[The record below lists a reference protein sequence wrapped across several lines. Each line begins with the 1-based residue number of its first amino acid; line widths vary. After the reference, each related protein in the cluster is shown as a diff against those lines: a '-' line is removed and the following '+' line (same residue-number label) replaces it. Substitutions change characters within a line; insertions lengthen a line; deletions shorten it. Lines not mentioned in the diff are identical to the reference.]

1 MINLGL
7 LLAKQRY
14 LVLILNRLLLYTNIG
29 IVGTGLM
36 GSQIALRLAHKGH
49 KVTVFN
55 RDRSKAEKLRSA
67 NGSLTFGV
75 ANQPSDI
82 GSNCDIA
89 LICVK
94 DYEAVSNVSFEKGG
108 LIENPK
114 ADLVVIQCSTIAPG
128 ESHKIAD
135 LYLSKGI
142 KMVSV
147 PLLGGISAAERGE
160 LILIAAG
167 DRTDYH
173 QSEPILKDISKQVF
187 YIGSNHSTASILK
200 LAVNINISLIAL
212 ALAEGLVFVKG
223 NNIDPNIFVKIF
235 NSTYFKTGISENKGP
250 KIANDDYT
258 TSFHLMNMVKDLNL
272 ALRTAHNSGLVLP
285 ATTSAH
291 AVYRASEVFG
301 LSDMDYT
308 SVASFLLK
316 LNGNNSFGLSGK

>member
-1 MINLGL
+1 M
-7 LLAKQRY
+7 
-14 LVLILNRLLLYTNIG
+14 NIG
-29 IVGTGLM
+29 VIGTGLM

-55 RDRSKAEKLRSA
+55 RDKSKAEKLRSA
-67 NGSLTFGV
+67 NGSVTLDV

-82 GSNCDIA
+82 GCNCDIA

-94 DYEAVSNVSFEKGG
+94 DYEAVSNVSFMKGG
-108 LIENPK
+108 LIENPM
-114 ADLVVIQCSTIAPG
+114 ADLVVIQCSTIAPD

-135 LYLSKGI
+135 LYSSIGI
-142 KMVSV
+142 KMISV
-147 PLLGGISAAERGE
+147 PILGGISAAERGE

-167 DRTDYH
+167 PKTDYD
-173 QSEPILKDISKQVF
+173 QSESILKDISKQIF
-187 YIGSNHSTASILK
+187 YIGSNHGTASILK

-223 NNIDPNIFVKIF
+223 NNIDPNIFVKIL

-272 ALRTAHNSGLVLP
+272 ALCTAHNSSLVLP
-285 ATTSAH
+285 TTASAH
-291 AVYRASEVFG
+291 ALYKATEVFG
-301 LSDMDYT
+301 LSNMDYT

-316 LNGNNSFGLSGK
+316 INGNNTFGLSGK

>member
-1 MINLGL
+1 M
-7 LLAKQRY
+7 
-14 LVLILNRLLLYTNIG
+14 NIG

-55 RDRSKAEKLRSA
+55 RDKSKAEKLRSA
-67 NGSLTFGV
+67 NGSVSLGV

-82 GSNCDIA
+82 GANCDIA

-94 DYEAVSNVSFEKGG
+94 DYGAVSNVSFGKDG

-114 ADLVVIQCSTIAPG
+114 ADLVVIQCSTIAPD

-135 LYLSKGI
+135 FYSSKRV
-142 KMVSV
+142 KMLSV
-147 PLLGGISAAERGE
+147 PILGGISAAESGE
-160 LILIAAG
+160 LVLIAAG
-167 DRTDYH
+167 AKTDYD
-173 QSEPILKDISKQVF
+173 QSESILKDISKQVF
-187 YIGSNHSTASILK
+187 YIGPNHCAASILK

-250 KIANDDYT
+250 KIANDDYA

-272 ALRTAHNSGLVLP
+272 ALRTAYNSGLVLP

>member
-1 MINLGL
+1 M
-7 LLAKQRY
+7 
-14 LVLILNRLLLYTNIG
+14 NIG

-55 RDRSKAEKLRSA
+55 RDKSKAEKLRRA
-67 NGSLTFGV
+67 NGSVTLGV

-82 GSNCDIA
+82 GCNCDIA

-94 DYEAVSNVSFEKGG
+94 DYEAVSNVSFNKGG
-108 LIENPK
+108 LIENLK
-114 ADLVVIQCSTIAPG
+114 ADLVVIQCSTIAPD

-142 KMVSV
+142 KMISV
-147 PLLGGISAAERGE
+147 PILGGISAAESGE

-167 DRTDYH
+167 AKTDYD
-173 QSEPILKDISKQVF
+173 QSESILKDISKQVF
-187 YIGSNHSTASILK
+187 YIGSNHGTASILK

-250 KIANDDYT
+250 KIADDDYT

-272 ALRTAHNSGLVLP
+272 ALRTAHNLDLVLP
-285 ATTSAH
+285 TTASAH

-301 LSDMDYT
+301 LSNMDYT

-316 LNGNNSFGLSGK
+316 LNGNNTFGLSEK

>member
-1 MINLGL
+1 M
-7 LLAKQRY
+7 
-14 LVLILNRLLLYTNIG
+14 NIG

-55 RDRSKAEKLRSA
+55 RDKSKVERLRSA
-67 NGSLTFGV
+67 NGSITLGV

-82 GSNCDIA
+82 ASNCDIA

-114 ADLVVIQCSTIAPG
+114 ADLVVIQCSTIAPD

-135 LYLSKGI
+135 LYSSKGI
-142 KMVSV
+142 KMLSV
-147 PLLGGISAAERGE
+147 PLLGGISAAERGD

-167 DRTDYH
+167 DKSDYD

-272 ALRTAHNSGLVLP
+272 ALRTAHNSGMILP
-285 ATTSAH
+285 TTTSAH
-291 AVYRASEVFG
+291 SVYRASEVFG
-301 LSDMDYT
+301 LSNMDYT

-316 LNGNNSFGLSGK
+316 LNGNNAFGLSEK

>member
-1 MINLGL
+1 M
-7 LLAKQRY
+7 
-14 LVLILNRLLLYTNIG
+14 NIG

-49 KVTVFN
+49 KVMVFN
-55 RDRSKAEKLRSA
+55 RDKSKVEKLRSS
-67 NGSLTFGV
+67 NGSVTLRV

-114 ADLVVIQCSTIAPG
+114 ADLVVIQCSTIAPD

-135 LYLSKGI
+135 LYSSKGI

-167 DRTDYH
+167 DKTDYD

-235 NSTYFKTGISENKGP
+235 NSTYFRTGISENKGP

-272 ALRTAHNSGLVLP
+272 ALRTAHNSGLILP

-301 LSDMDYT
+301 LSNMDYT

-316 LNGNNSFGLSGK
+316 LNGNNTFGLSGK

>member
-1 MINLGL
+1 M
-7 LLAKQRY
+7 
-14 LVLILNRLLLYTNIG
+14 NIG
-29 IVGTGLM
+29 MIGTGLM

-55 RDRSKAEKLRSA
+55 RDKSKAEKLRSA
-67 NGSLTFGV
+67 NGSVTLGV

-94 DYEAVSNVSFEKGG
+94 DYEAVSKVSFEKGG

-114 ADLVVIQCSTIAPG
+114 ADLVVIQCSTIAPD

-135 LYLSKGI
+135 LYSSKEI
-142 KMVSV
+142 KMISV
-147 PLLGGISAAERGE
+147 PILGGISAAERGE

-167 DRTDYH
+167 SKTDYD
-173 QSEPILKDISKQVF
+173 QSESILKEISKQIF
-187 YIGSNHSTASILK
+187 YIGSNHGTASILK

-250 KIANDDYT
+250 KIADDDYT

-285 ATTSAH
+285 TTASAH
-291 AVYRASEVFG
+291 ALYKATEVFG
-301 LSDMDYT
+301 LSNMDYT

-316 LNGNNSFGLSGK
+316 LNGNNTFGLRGK

>member
-1 MINLGL
+1 M
-7 LLAKQRY
+7 
-14 LVLILNRLLLYTNIG
+14 NIG

-49 KVTVFN
+49 KVMVFN
-55 RDRSKAEKLRSA
+55 RDKSKVEKLRSA
-67 NGSLTFGV
+67 NGSITLGV

-114 ADLVVIQCSTIAPG
+114 ADLVVIQCSTIAPD

-135 LYLSKGI
+135 LYSSKGI

-167 DRTDYH
+167 DKTDYD

-250 KIANDDYT
+250 KIANDNYT

-272 ALRTAHNSGLVLP
+272 AMRTAHNSDLILP

-301 LSDMDYT
+301 LSNMDYT

-316 LNGNNSFGLSGK
+316 LNGNNTFGLSGK

>member
-1 MINLGL
+1 M
-7 LLAKQRY
+7 
-14 LVLILNRLLLYTNIG
+14 NIG

-36 GSQIALRLAHKGH
+36 GSQIALRLAHIGY

-55 RDRSKAEKLRSA
+55 RDKSKAEKLRSV
-67 NGSLTFGV
+67 NSSITLGV

-82 GSNCDIA
+82 GCNCDIA

-114 ADLVVIQCSTIAPG
+114 ADLVVIQCSTIAPD

-135 LYLSKGI
+135 LYSSRGI

-235 NSTYFKTGISENKGP
+235 NCTYFKTGISENKGS
-250 KIANDDYT
+250 KFGIAYST
-258 TSFHLMNMVKDLNL
+258 
-272 ALRTAHNSGLVLP
+272 
-285 ATTSAH
+285 
-291 AVYRASEVFG
+291 
-301 LSDMDYT
+301 
-308 SVASFLLK
+308 
-316 LNGNNSFGLSGK
+316 

>member
-1 MINLGL
+1 M
-7 LLAKQRY
+7 
-14 LVLILNRLLLYTNIG
+14 NIG

-49 KVTVFN
+49 KVMVFN
-55 RDRSKAEKLRSA
+55 RDKSKVEKLRSS
-67 NGSLTFGV
+67 NGSVTLRV

-89 LICVK
+89 FICVK
-94 DYEAVSNVSFEKGG
+94 DYEAVSKVSFEKGG

-114 ADLVVIQCSTIAPG
+114 ADLVVIQCSTIAPD

-135 LYLSKGI
+135 LYSSKGI

-167 DRTDYH
+167 DKTDYDR
-173 QSEPILKDISKQVF
+173 SEPILKDISKQVF

-250 KIANDDYT
+250 RIANDDYT
-258 TSFHLMNMVKDLNL
+258 TSFHLMNMV
-272 ALRTAHNSGLVLP
+272 
-285 ATTSAH
+285 
-291 AVYRASEVFG
+291 
-301 LSDMDYT
+301 
-308 SVASFLLK
+308 
-316 LNGNNSFGLSGK
+316 

>member
-1 MINLGL
+1 M
-7 LLAKQRY
+7 
-14 LVLILNRLLLYTNIG
+14 NIG

-55 RDRSKAEKLRSA
+55 RDKSKVEKLRSA
-67 NGSLTFGV
+67 NGSITLSV

-114 ADLVVIQCSTIAPG
+114 ADLVVIQCSTIAPD

-135 LYLSKGI
+135 LFSSKGI

-167 DRTDYH
+167 DKTDYD
-173 QSEPILKDISKQVF
+173 QSESILKDISKQVF

-272 ALRTAHNSGLVLP
+272 ALRTAHNSGLILP
-285 ATTSAH
+285 ITTSAH

-301 LSDMDYT
+301 LSNMDYT
-308 SVASFLLK
+308 SVASFILK
-316 LNGNNSFGLSGK
+316 LNGNNTFGSSGK

>member
-1 MINLGL
+1 M
-7 LLAKQRY
+7 
-14 LVLILNRLLLYTNIG
+14 NIG

-55 RDRSKAEKLRSA
+55 RDKSKAEKLRSA
-67 NGSLTFGV
+67 NGSVTLGV

-82 GSNCDIA
+82 GCNCDIA

-94 DYEAVSNVSFEKGG
+94 DYEAVSNVSFNKGG

-114 ADLVVIQCSTIAPG
+114 ADLVVIQCSTIAPD

-135 LYLSKGI
+135 LYLNKGI
-142 KMVSV
+142 KMISV
-147 PLLGGISAAERGE
+147 PILGGISAAESGE

-167 DRTDYH
+167 AKTDYD
-173 QSEPILKDISKQVF
+173 QSESILKDISKQVF
-187 YIGSNHSTASILK
+187 YIGSNHGTASILK

-250 KIANDDYT
+250 KIADDDYT

-272 ALRTAHNSGLVLP
+272 ALRTAHNLDLVLP
-285 ATTSAH
+285 TTASAH

-301 LSDMDYT
+301 LSNMDYT

-316 LNGNNSFGLSGK
+316 LNGNNTFGLSEK

>member
-1 MINLGL
+1 MN
-7 LLAKQRY
+7 
-14 LVLILNRLLLYTNIG
+14 VG

-67 NGSLTFGV
+67 NGSITLGV

-82 GSNCDIA
+82 GYNCDIA

-94 DYEAVSNVSFEKGG
+94 DYEAVSKVSFEKGG
-108 LIENPK
+108 LIENPQE
-114 ADLVVIQCSTIAPG
+114 DLVIIQCSTIAPD
-128 ESHKIAD
+128 ESHKVAD
-135 LYLSKGI
+135 LYLSKGM

-147 PLLGGISAAERGE
+147 PIIGGVSAAERGE

-167 DRTDYH
+167 ARTDYDRC
-173 QSEPILKDISKQVF
+173 EPVLKDISKQIF
-187 YIGSNHSTASILK
+187 YIGSNHGTASTLK
-200 LAVNINISLIAL
+200 LAVNINISLISL

-223 NNIDPNIFVKIF
+223 NNIDPNIFVKIL
-235 NSTYFKTGISENKGP
+235 NSTYFKTGISKDKGP

-258 TSFHLMNMVKDLNL
+258 ASFYLMNMVKDLNL
-272 ALRTAHNSGLVLP
+272 ALRTAHNLSLILP
-285 ATTSAH
+285 TTASAH
-291 AVYRASEVFG
+291 TVYRASEVFG
-301 LSDMDYT
+301 LSNMDYT

-316 LNGNNSFGLSGK
+316 LNGNNTFRLGVESFHPS

>member
-1 MINLGL
+1 M
-7 LLAKQRY
+7 
-14 LVLILNRLLLYTNIG
+14 NIG

-55 RDRSKAEKLRSA
+55 RDKSKAEKLRSV
-67 NGSLTFGV
+67 NSSITLGV

-82 GSNCDIA
+82 GCNCDIA

-94 DYEAVSNVSFEKGG
+94 DYEAVSNVSFGKGG

-114 ADLVVIQCSTIAPG
+114 ADLVVIQCSTIAPD

-135 LYLSKGI
+135 LYSSKGI
-142 KMVSV
+142 KIVSV
-147 PLLGGISAAERGE
+147 PILGGISAAESGE

-167 DRTDYH
+167 DKTDYD
-173 QSEPILKDISKQVF
+173 QSESILKDISKQIF
-187 YIGSNHSTASILK
+187 YIGSNHGTASILK

-223 NNIDPNIFVKIF
+223 NKIDPNIFVKIF
-235 NSTYFKTGISENKGP
+235 NCTYFKTGISENKGP

-285 ATTSAH
+285 TTTSAH
-291 AVYRASEVFG
+291 TVYRASEVFG
-301 LSDMDYT
+301 LSNMDYT

-316 LNGNNSFGLSGK
+316 LNGNNTFGLGGK

>member
-1 MINLGL
+1 M
-7 LLAKQRY
+7 
-14 LVLILNRLLLYTNIG
+14 NIG

-49 KVTVFN
+49 RVTVFN
-55 RDRSKAEKLRSA
+55 RDRSKAEKLKSA
-67 NGSLTFGV
+67 NGSVTLGM

-82 GSNCDIA
+82 GSECDIA

-94 DYEAVSNVSFEKGG
+94 DYEAVSNVSFGKGG

-114 ADLVVIQCSTIAPG
+114 AELVVIQCSTIAPD
-128 ESHKIAD
+128 ESQKIAD
-135 LYLSKGI
+135 FYSDKRV
-142 KMVSV
+142 KMLSV
-147 PLLGGISAAERGE
+147 PILGGISAAESGE
-160 LILIAAG
+160 LVLIAAG
-167 DRTDYH
+167 TKIDYD
-173 QSEPILKDISKQVF
+173 QSESILKDISKQVF
-187 YIGSNHSTASILK
+187 YIGSNHCAASILK

-223 NNIDPNIFVKIF
+223 NNIDPNIFIKIL

-285 ATTSAH
+285 TTTSAH

-316 LNGNNSFGLSGK
+316 LNGNNT

>member
-1 MINLGL
+1 M
-7 LLAKQRY
+7 
-14 LVLILNRLLLYTNIG
+14 NIG

-55 RDRSKAEKLRSA
+55 RDKSKVEKLRSA
-67 NGSLTFGV
+67 NSSIILGV

-82 GSNCDIA
+82 GCNCDIA

-108 LIENPK
+108 LVENPNT
-114 ADLVVIQCSTIAPG
+114 DLVVIQCSTIAPD

-135 LYLSKGI
+135 LYSSKGI

-147 PLLGGISAAERGE
+147 PILGGISAAERGE

-167 DRTDYH
+167 AKADYD
-173 QSEPILKDISKQVF
+173 QSESILKDISKQIF
-187 YIGSNHSTASILK
+187 YIGSNHGTASILK

-250 KIANDDYT
+250 KIANDDYAI
-258 TSFHLMNMVKDLNL
+258 SFHLMNMVKDLNL

-285 ATTSAH
+285 ATASAH
-291 AVYRASEVFG
+291 AVYRASEVFD
-301 LSDMDYT
+301 LSNMDYT

-316 LNGNNSFGLSGK
+316 LNGSNTFGLSGR

>member
-1 MINLGL
+1 M
-7 LLAKQRY
+7 
-14 LVLILNRLLLYTNIG
+14 NIG

-55 RDRSKAEKLRSA
+55 RDKSKAEKLRSA
-67 NGSLTFGV
+67 NGSSTLGV

-82 GSNCDIA
+82 GCNCDIA

-94 DYEAVSNVSFEKGG
+94 DYEAVSNVSFGEGG
-108 LIENPK
+108 LTENPK
-114 ADLVVIQCSTIAPG
+114 ADLVVIQCSTIAPD

-135 LYLSKGI
+135 LYSSKGI

-147 PLLGGISAAERGE
+147 PILGGISAAESGE

-167 DRTDYH
+167 DKTDYD
-173 QSEPILKDISKQVF
+173 QSESILRDISKQVF
-187 YIGSNHSTASILK
+187 YIGSNHGTASILK

-223 NNIDPNIFVKIF
+223 NKIDPNIFVKIF
-235 NSTYFKTGISENKGP
+235 NCTYFKTGISENKGP

-285 ATTSAH
+285 TTTSAH
-291 AVYRASEVFG
+291 TVYRASDVFG
-301 LSDMDYT
+301 LSNMDYT
-308 SVASFLLK
+308 SVASFLLR
-316 LNGNNSFGLSGK
+316 LNGSNTFGLSGN